1 MNPKEQI
8 PGLTDCPVCRQVKY
22 SCCSRI
28 MKKLLLVFIVG
39 MSCILSAATEF
50 NVKKFGAA
58 GNGVDDDA
66 PAIQKAIDAAQI
78 KGGCV
83 YFPAGDYRIKKT
95 LRIGGN
101 STGEPTNWL
110 TLRGEGGGSKLYGDG
125 VDCILAGRPNPGS
138 KTPWMNGARIESLTF
153 RSFDLK
159 NRCNGIDLSLML
171 RVYISSCNFI
181 RCKSA
186 IVSETAFTPYPDPN
200 RKGSHS
206 VWIVRIQDCIFSLN
220 SSWAISIR
228 RAFDV
233 VISNN
238 TIEHGNGGIQIGF
251 KEDAKDAACNTLRI
265 VNNVIEGMYSSGK
278 PAVRLCCIV
287 GGQIVGNYFEAN
299 HSGDIEITPE
309 KGGWFRGCIITA
321 NTFQPTVKQRKNSVY
336 GPILIQKAIDTTICN
351 NFTTGLRLIHGKSAP
366 LGRNIAV
373 FGNTLGNPASLGF
386 DGASKEERQA
396 YEQYVATNRLNRN
409 RFVLTGQQGQ
419 VGIDTERG
427 IVFNENSLF
436 YSDKAPATGKT
447 GDVVFSRKPEIKNGR
462 VIIGWY
468 CLNGGKTPRWCPL
481 SLEVDKQ
488 K

>member
-1 MNPKEQI
+1 MRLERLKDSLLERFSGMTKKGFI
-8 PGLTDCPVCRQVKY
+8 AVITC
-22 SCCSRI
+22 SCF
-28 MKKLLLVFIVG
+28 VAF
-39 MSCILSAATEF
+39 AADF
-50 NVKKFGAA
+50 NVKKFGAV
-58 GNGVDDDA
+58 GDGVADDA
-66 PAIQKAIDAAQI
+66 PAIQKAIDAAQV

-95 LRIGGN
+95 LLIGGN
-101 STGEPTNWL
+101 TSSLPTNWL

-125 VDCILAGRPNPGS
+125 VDFILAGRTNPGS
-138 KTPWMNGARIESLTF
+138 KSPWMNGARIESLTF
-153 RSFDLK
+153 RSFDIK

-186 IVSETAFTPYPDPN
+186 IASETAFTPYPDPK

-206 VWIVRIQDCIFSLN
+206 IWIVRIQDCIFSLN

-265 VNNVIEGMYSSGK
+265 VNNVIEGMNASGK
-278 PAVRLCCIV
+278 PAVRLCCVV

-299 HSGDIEITPE
+299 HSGDLEITPE

-321 NTFQPTVKQRKNSVY
+321 NTFQPTAKQRKNGVY

-351 NFTTGLRLIHGKSAP
+351 NFTTGSRLIHGKSAP

-386 DGASKEERQA
+386 DGASEAERKA
-396 YEQYVATNRLNRN
+396 YEQFVAINSLNRN
-409 RFVLTGQQGQ
+409 RFVLTGQKGQ
-419 VGIDTERG
+419 VGIDTEQG
-427 IVFNENSLF
+427 IVFNENAIS
-436 YSDKAPATGKT
+436 YSDKVPATGKT
-447 GDVVFSRKPEIKNGR
+447 GDVVFNRKPEVKNGR

-468 CLNGGKTPRWCPL
+468 CVSGGKTPRWCPL
-481 SLEVDKQ
+481 SFDAAEK